1 MKKREDLYEELKK
14 DLVSQYGQMIGGSE
28 LAKVLGYKSLVA
40 LRKAR
45 LRGAISIP
53 LFTPVKRRTSFALT
67 VDVADWLVEQRDKGG
82 V

>member
-82 V
+82 I